1 MSLFIQVLVH
11 CIAGVSR
18 SVSMVLAYF
27 IKEHGMH
34 YEDAY
39 RLVKSKRKIV
49 ILCLSRSTPTMA
61 SSGS

>member
-1 MSLFIQVLVH
+1 MH

-18 SVSMVLAYF
+18 SVSMVIAYF

-34 YEDAY
+34 YDEAY

-49 ILCLSRSTPTMA
+49 ILLLCRSTLMMA

>member
-1 MSLFIQVLVH
+1 MLVH

-34 YEDAY
+34 YEEAY
-39 RLVKSKRKIV
+39 HLVKAKRKIV
-49 ILCLSRSTPTMA
+49 SPHPHRSTPTMA
-61 SSGS
+61 SFAS